1 MTTSLTRFVVTSP
14 GKLGLAPL
22 PVPLVGQQ
30 LEDHEDEGK
39 ETEYGE
45 GVVAASLPRAGGV
58 TRLEREKILD
68 QVTPGKRRGQTE
80 VSRDQ
85 PLLSLLNKIV
95 TDADIFHLNNNFSF
109 HSTVLS

>member
-1 MTTSLTRFVVTSP
+1 MTTSLSRFLVTSP
-14 GKLGLAPL
+14 ARLGLAPP

-39 ETEYGE
+39 ETKYGE
-45 GVVAASLPRAGGV
+45 GVVAAALPRAGGV
-58 TRLEREKILD
+58 TLLRREKILD
-68 QVTPGKRRGQTE
+68 EVTPGQRRGHTE

-95 TDADIFHLNNNFSF
+95 TDADILHLDNNFSF
-109 HSTVLS
+109 HSTMLS